1 MGNTILRQ
9 HSSIAKEVPRKQFID
24 DVYRYYFVEGLSQ
37 VQTARK
43 LGVSPTTIRR
53 VFNSENWSVR
63 TKQFTDEDVR
73 RLYYD
78 EHLSQS
84 EVATRLGT
92 SKRSINRIFRKHGW
106 EARSHGATGIDGEI
120 HRLYFEEGLSQKE
133 IADRFGFKS
142 VKPIRRIFREN
153 DWTPRRRVFNN
164 DEERKLARKENRKA
178 TYLRM
183 KELRETLFGK
193 ECQICGINNDE
204 RNLAIHRKDGV
215 KHKENILRR
224 IRYLES
230 LNPDDYAALCTEC
243 HRGVHWLMENHG
255 VQWDKISSFISDKRH
270 VKPKKLEPLNLPDKE
285 VPSSKRYLELKN
297 SEEELEHL
305 GRALFGENCYFC
317 GVHYS
322 EKRIVTH
329 RKDGRPHNRK
339 MLESEIY
346 LRTLNPNEW
355 VSLCNKC
362 HRYVHWARD
371 KLHMEWEDLD
381 KAFHDNS

>member
-164 DEERKLARKENRKA
+164 DE
-178 TYLRM
+178 
-183 KELRETLFGK
+183 F
-193 ECQICGINNDE
+193 QDE
-204 RNLAIHRKDGV
+204 SMRVSKVRVSEAPNVGV
-215 KHKENILRR
+215 
-224 IRYLES
+224 Y
-230 LNPDDYAALCTEC
+230 Y
-243 HRGVHWLMENHG
+243 
-255 VQWDKISSFISDKRH
+255 
-270 VKPKKLEPLNLPDKE
+270 
-285 VPSSKRYLELKN
+285 
-297 SEEELEHL
+297 
-305 GRALFGENCYFC
+305 
-317 GVHYS
+317 
-322 EKRIVTH
+322 
-329 RKDGRPHNRK
+329 
-339 MLESEIY
+339 
-346 LRTLNPNEW
+346 
-355 VSLCNKC
+355 
-362 HRYVHWARD
+362 
-371 KLHMEWEDLD
+371 WED
-381 KAFHDNS
+381 